1 MTTERVFYP
10 QHLCAYP
17 VRKQKKSTNL
27 KSAHVRLDEI
37 VTALWRANLLT
48 KVGSRARA
56 HRLLD
61 HMARRKPRIKVTQIA
76 VPFGGCAPGQTVS
89 TGNAIFPVR
98 SETVIRS
105 RSTK

>member
-61 HMARRKPRIKVTQIA
+61 HMARRKPRIKVT
-76 VPFGGCAPGQTVS
+76 PGQTVS